1 MNEYQILKNKQ
12 QEEFNKFPIKFA
24 FSHEQFKQAM

>member
-1 MNEYQILKNKQ
+1 MSTNKYQILISRQ

-24 FSHEQFKQAM
+24 FNDAQ